1 MASAA
6 AKSTLSAAL
15 STEADALRRF
25 VDLVSHRA
33 GAALSRMEDAGV
45 TLPQV
50 LLLARVERA
59 GAASISDLA
68 KVSPGSAAA
77 MSQMV
82 DRLVRR
88 DWLARSED
96 PADRRRKTVSLTS
109 VGTEL
114 LRDLERAR
122 TSDYAAGLSQL
133 SSASR
138 AELHGWLERAFAEM
152 DRGGSP

>member
-1 MASAA
+1 MARAA
-6 AKSTLSAAL
+6 AKSTLSGVL
-15 STEADALRRF
+15 SAEADALRRF
-25 VDLVSHRA
+25 VDLISHRA
-33 GAALSRMEDAGV
+33 GAALSRMDDAGV

-68 KVSPGSAAA
+68 NVSPGSAAA

-88 DWLARSED
+88 NWLARSED
-96 PADRRRKTVSLTS
+96 RADRRRKTVSLTS
-109 VGTEL
+109 TGAKL

-138 AELHGWLERAFAEM
+138 AELRGWLERALAAL
-152 DRGGSP
+152 DRGGSV

>member
-1 MASAA
+1 MPRATP
-6 AKSTLSAAL
+6 KSRLPAAL
-15 STEADALRRF
+15 NAEADALRRF

-33 GAALSRMEDAGV
+33 GAALSRIEDAGV
-45 TLPQV
+45 TLAQV
-50 LLLARVERA
+50 ILMARVKRA
-59 GAASISDLA
+59 GAASVSELA

-82 DRLVRR
+82 DRLVRQ

-109 VGTEL
+109 AGAGL
-114 LRDLERAR
+114 LRDLEQAR
-122 TSDYAAGLSQL
+122 TLDYAAGLSRL
-133 SSASR
+133 PPSLR
-138 AELHGWLERAFAEM
+138 AELHRWLKRAFAEM